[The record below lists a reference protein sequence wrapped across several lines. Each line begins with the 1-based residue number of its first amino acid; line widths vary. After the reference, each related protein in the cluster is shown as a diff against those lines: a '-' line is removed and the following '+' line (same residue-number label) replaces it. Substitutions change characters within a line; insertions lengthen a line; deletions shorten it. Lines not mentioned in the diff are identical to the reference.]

1 MNSRELEG
9 KKFGTQN
16 SDLFQIWDEVQ
27 RVQADFCFP
36 QEISAYYMS
45 ENWIKSAKKI
55 LDVGTGNGYFLNMIS
70 AAFPE
75 KLYTAIDISNEFI
88 EKAKQDQKNSKI
100 TYRVQDYFD
109 VESQFDF
116 IIMRLFWQHLPLGRF
131 KEAFLRLEKLTKI
144 GSSVLITDAWD
155 SARHFQPDLP
165 EFRKIISAYTEQQ
178 IATGRDRN
186 ILERLLLEVTEEK
199 IWELGIDLKY
209 IIPSTIGSNLKLF
222 YRVYDLW
229 IKLFECLGEL
239 KVNYSPAKEELKN
252 WIRESSNYTQAGLR
266 VIRLDRVK

>member
-1 MNSRELEG
+1 MNSRELES
-9 KKFGTQN
+9 KKFETQN
-16 SDLFQIWDEVQ
+16 SNLFQIWDEVQ

-45 ENWIKSAKKI
+45 ENWIKSANKI
-55 LDVGTGNGYFLNMIS
+55 LDVGTGNGYFLGMIS
-70 AAFPE
+70 AYFPE
-75 KLYTAIDISNEFI
+75 KFYTAIDISKEFI
-88 EKAKQDQKNSKI
+88 EKAKQDQKISNV

-109 VESQFDF
+109 LERQFDF
-116 IIMRLFWQHLPLGRF
+116 IIMRLFWQHLPLERL

-155 SARHFQPDLP
+155 SARYFQPDLP

-178 IATGRDRN
+178 IASGRDRN
-186 ILERLLLEVTEEK
+186 ILERLLVEVTEEK
-199 IWELGIDLKY
+199 KWEIGTDLKF
-209 IIPSTIGSNLKLF
+209 IIPSTIGSNLNLF

-239 KVNYSPAKEELKN
+239 KVDYSPAKEELKN
-252 WIRESSNYTQAGLR
+252 WKKETSNYTQAGIR
-266 VIRLDRVK
+266 IIRLDRIE

>member
-9 KKFGTQN
+9 EKFKTQN

-75 KLYTAIDISNEFI
+75 KLYTAIDISKEFI

-100 TYRVQDYFD
+100 IYRVQDYFD

-116 IIMRLFWQHLPLGRF
+116 IIMRLFWQHLPLGRL

-155 SARHFQPDLP
+155 SVRNFQPDLP
-165 EFRKIISAYTEQQ
+165 EFRKIISAYTKQQ
-178 IATGRDRN
+178 IATGRDRD
-186 ILERLLLEVTEEK
+186 ILERLLIEVAEEK
-199 IWELGIDLKY
+199 KWEVGIDLK
-209 IIPSTIGSNLKLF
+209 IVIPSTIGDNLKLF

-229 IKLFECLGEL
+229 IKLFECLSDL
-239 KVNYSPAKEELKN
+239 KVNYSPAKEELIN
-252 WIRESSNYTQAGLR
+252 WKRELSNYTQAGLH
-266 VIRLDRVK
+266 VIRFDRIK

>member
-1 MNSRELEG
+1 MNSRELES
-9 KKFGTQN
+9 KKFETQN

-55 LDVGTGNGYFLNMIS
+55 LDVGTGNGYFLSMIS
-70 AAFPE
+70 AYFPE
-75 KLYTAIDISNEFI
+75 KLYTAIDISKEFI
-88 EKAKQDQKNSKI
+88 EKAKQDQKSSNI

-116 IIMRLFWQHLPLGRF
+116 IIMRLFWQHLPLERL
-131 KEAFLRLEKLTKI
+131 KEAFLRLGKLTKI

-165 EFRKIISAYTEQQ
+165 EFRKIISGYTRQQ
-178 IATGRDRN
+178 IDTGRDRDV
-186 ILERLLLEVTEEK
+186 IERLVLEVSENK
-199 IWELGIDLKY
+199 KWEVGIDLKF
-209 IIPSTIGSNLKLF
+209 IIPSTIGSNLELF

-229 IKLFECLGEL
+229 IKLFECLGDL
-239 KVNYSPAKEELKN
+239 KVDFSPAKEELKS
-252 WIRESSNYTQAGLR
+252 WKREPPNYTQAGLR